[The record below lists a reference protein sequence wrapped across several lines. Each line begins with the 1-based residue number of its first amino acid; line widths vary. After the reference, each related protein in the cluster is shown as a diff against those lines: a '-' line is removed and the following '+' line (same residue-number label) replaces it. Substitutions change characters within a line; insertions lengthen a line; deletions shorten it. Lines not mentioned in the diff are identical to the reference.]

1 MNPSE
6 KRRKYG
12 ENYAVWLRNYQRCRQ
27 RALTRLGNKYPD
39 EYQQLLEEE
48 RARDEAEGKTWLDIS
63 GRTKR
68 DTLAD
73 ATDQRGETTNRLGNQ
88 GRPRHLGGEA

>member
-73 ATDQRGETTNRLGNQ
+73 ATDRTGEDARRPSNHTT
-88 GRPRHLGGEA
+88 PRNVGGEA